1 MGSLP
6 TPLPALPPPSLS
18 PSLFLCYFLLMQSTE
33 KSFTELQP
41 EGVAGACQGF
51 SGSHRGQGCVA
62 PTPGF

>member
-18 PSLFLCYFLLMQSTE
+18 PSLFLCYFLVMQSTE

-41 EGVAGACQGF
+41 EGELVPVRGF
-51 SGSHRGQGCVA
+51 LDHTEAKAV
-62 PTPGF
+62 